1 MSSRDQDNSHN
12 YDIFLN
18 ICKDALDERAP
29 SKRKYLRSNQSP
41 FMNKDISN

>member
-1 MSSRDQDNSHN
+1 MPSRDQDNSHN

-29 SKRKYLRSNQSP
+29 IKEN
-41 FMNKDISN
+41 I